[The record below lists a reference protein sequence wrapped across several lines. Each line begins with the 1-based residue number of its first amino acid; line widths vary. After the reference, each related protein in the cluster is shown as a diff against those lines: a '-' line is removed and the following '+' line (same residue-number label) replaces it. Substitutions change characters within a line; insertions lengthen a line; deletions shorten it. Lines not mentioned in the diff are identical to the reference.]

1 MGNQGFGGTF
11 FRQNANNEQYFS
23 SNGHTINIQGP
34 TGANIHVSVDR
45 DGQAYYY
52 SNDAEEDLLDEFP
65 QDPEEGFSDS
75 EQYYQEDENVD
86 SDGDP
91 IPSADEVKNIINS
104 INVTFD
110 S

>member
-23 SNGHTINIQGP
+23 SNGHTINI
-34 TGANIHVSVDR
+34 
-45 DGQAYYY
+45 

-104 INVTFD
+104 INSYKFEEAPNGYE
-110 S
+110 SSMSMASK